1 MHHEYERRQE
11 SRRKHHSSLRFNLET
26 CKGYL
31 WYRDA
36 LAAAELMLE
45 SRRKEAQAKSPVE
58 IEDPPITPTESVIS
72 EENLVCKSAPE
83 TMTQAHAAGIP
94 VDLEKPAQDPIIPA
108 ETLEDRR
115 EGVSEQKSEDIS
127 QDLAA

>member
-1 MHHEYERRQE
+1 
-11 SRRKHHSSLRFNLET
+11 
-26 CKGYL
+26 
-31 WYRDA
+31 
-36 LAAAELMLE
+36 
-45 SRRKEAQAKSPVE
+45 VE

-72 EENLVCKSAPE
+72 EENLVCKTAPE

>member
-1 MHHEYERRQE
+1 
-11 SRRKHHSSLRFNLET
+11 
-26 CKGYL
+26 
-31 WYRDA
+31 
-36 LAAAELMLE
+36 
-45 SRRKEAQAKSPVE
+45 
-58 IEDPPITPTESVIS
+58 
-72 EENLVCKSAPE
+72 
-83 TMTQAHAAGIP
+83 MTQAHAAGIP